1 MTQRKFFTSLSLWRL
16 RGYSN
21 VRLILGR
28 KIVFVRHQYGHQELK
43 GVAKEKL
50 NRVLAIALLLNCPSE
65 LPHVKGAGY
74 YHLPS
79 MLCTYF
85 GVIVSALCDENM
97 NFT

>member
-21 VRLILGR
+21 VRLVLGR

-50 NRVLAIALLLNCPSE
+50 NRVLAIALLLNCTFRITPRQRSWI
-65 LPHVKGAGY
+65 LASSQHAL
-74 YHLPS
+74 HLFRGDCFCS
-79 MLCTYF
+79 
-85 GVIVSALCDENM
+85 V
-97 NFT
+97 

>member
-50 NRVLAIALLLNCPSE
+50 NRVLAIALLLNCTFRITPRQRSWI
-65 LPHVKGAGY
+65 
-74 YHLPS
+74 LPS
-79 MLCTYF
+79 
-85 GVIVSALCDENM
+85 SQHALHLFRGDC
-97 NFT
+97 FCSV